1 MSRDFTRDE
10 STKMTLHLKVTPQA
24 QPVDG
29 LVQGLP
35 VLSGKGSYTLKL
47 RVAGW
52 ERTLRRWQ
60 LLLFPD
66 GLTS

>member
-1 MSRDFTRDE
+1 
-10 STKMTLHLKVTPQA
+10 MTLHLKVTPQA

-29 LVQGLP
+29 LVQGSP
-35 VLSGKGSYTLKL
+35 VLRGEGSYTLKL
-47 RVAGW
+47 RVAGS

-60 LLLFPD
+60 MLLFPD